1 MDRIRWQ
8 DRITIAP
15 DLRRG
20 EPCIRGTRIPVTMIV
35 GSLADGLTYSEIQQA
50 YPQLET
56 DDIRAALAYAAE
68 ALRFEALAPLGS

>member
-15 DLRRG
+15 DLRHG
-20 EPCIRGTRIPVTMIV
+20 EPCIRGTRIPVAMIV
-35 GSLADGLTYSEIQQA
+35 GSLADGLTYAEIQHA
-50 YPQLET
+50 YPQLKT

-68 ALRFEALAPLGS
+68 ALRFEALVPLGN